1 MRDEIPASVTPGGR
15 PAPLGARGGETHDRV
30 GRATDVRRVA
40 AWTGLLLAGLA
51 GALLVYAAIAT
62 DVVHDGPL
70 SELDVDVATWVAAS
84 MPSWAEWLARPF
96 TWVGG
101 SVGATLVVIAAT
113 VVLLERRARVEAGL
127 LVVAALGTQVLV
139 FTGKDGYGRPRPD
152 AGSAISLPSSASFP
166 SGHAATGIAVF
177 GLLGILA
184 ATVARTRTQR
194 VVAVCAG
201 FGLALV
207 IGASRVVLNVHY
219 MSDVLAGW
227 CLGLAW
233 LAACLVGVRL
243 LARRR
248 MRSTSP

>member
-1 MRDEIPASVTPGGR
+1 MRDDLVDSVTSGGR
-15 PAPLGARGGETHDRV
+15 SAPLGARGGETRDGVRS
-30 GRATDVRRVA
+30 APDVRRVT
-40 AWTGLLLAGLA
+40 AWTRLLLAGLA

-101 SVGATLVVIAAT
+101 TVGATLVVIVAT
-113 VVLLERRARVEAGL
+113 VVLLVRRARVEAAL
-127 LVVAALGTQVLV
+127 LVVAALGIQLLV
-139 FTGKDGYGRPRPD
+139 FTGKDGYDLPRPD
-152 AGSAISLPSSASFP
+152 EGSAISLPSSPSFP

-201 FGLALV
+201 FGLAFA

-219 MSDVLAGW
+219 VSDVLAGW

-233 LAACLVGVRL
+233 LATCIAGARLV
-243 LARRR
+243 ARRYGR
-248 MRSTSP
+248 

>member
-1 MRDEIPASVTPGGR
+1 MTAHMRDDLLDSVTPGGR
-15 PAPLGARGGETHDRV
+15 PAPLGARGGKTRE
-30 GRATDVRRVA
+30 GARAAPDVRRVA
-40 AWTGLLLAGLA
+40 GRTRLLLAGLA

-70 SELDVDVATWVAAS
+70 SELDVDVAAWVAAS
-84 MPSWAEWLARPF
+84 MPSRAEWLARPF

-101 SVGATLVVIAAT
+101 TVGATLVVIVAT
-113 VVLLERRARVEAGL
+113 VVLLVRRARVEAAL
-127 LVVAALGTQVLV
+127 LVVAALGIQLLV
-139 FTGKDGYGRPRPD
+139 FTGKDGYDRPRPD
-152 AGSAISLPSSASFP
+152 EGSAISLPSSPSFP

-201 FGLALV
+201 FGLAFA

-219 MSDVLAGW
+219 VSDVLAGW

-233 LAACLVGVRL
+233 LATCIAGARL
-243 LARRR
+243 LARRYGR
-248 MRSTSP
+248 